1 MIKILQFGEGNF
13 LRAFAEH
20 YIQAANEKGIYD
32 GKVAICQP
40 RKNNTVINA
49 LKKQNNEYDIIL
61 KGRLNGKIID
71 EVQHINCIEK
81 CIDTVLETEE
91 LESTFCSH
99 SLELIISNTTEAG
112 ICYNGNDKA
121 ENFPNI
127 SFPAKITYLLKKR
140 FDLGKSGLVFLP
152 VELIENNGNELKNCI
167 LKYAKLWNLG
177 DEFINFVENECSF
190 CNTLV
195 DRIVTGKVEYES
207 DACAV
212 SCEPL
217 HYRG

>member
-1 MIKILQFGEGNF
+1 MKKEYMTAKLQYAS
-13 LRAFAEH
+13 R
-20 YIQAANEKGIYD
+20 
-32 GKVAICQP
+32 GKTI
-40 RKNNTVINA
+40 INA
-49 LKKQNNEYDIIL
+49 LKKQNNEYNIIL

-127 SFPAKITYLLKKR
+127 SFPAKIVLIQAKA
-140 FDLGKSGLVFLP
+140 GLF
-152 VELIENNGNELKNCI
+152 
-167 LKYAKLWNLG
+167 
-177 DEFINFVENECSF
+177 F
-190 CNTLV
+190 
-195 DRIVTGKVEYES
+195 
-207 DACAV
+207 
-212 SCEPL
+212 
-217 HYRG
+217 YRLS